1 MNILTTIISS
11 WSKTIPQ
18 AILAFTATNLDDI
31 FLLTLCFSQTRLKKR
46 HILLG
51 QYLGFT
57 TLIFVSLLGYSLT
70 RLLPPKGI
78 ALLGLL
84 PIALGLKQLLSKDND
99 DQPQLG
105 IRSLY
110 TISAI
115 TIANGGDNI
124 GIYIPLFAS
133 SSPPQLA
140 LILTVFFILVALW
153 CYLAW
158 VLTRQK
164 ILAQFLN
171 RYGTTLVPYVLIA
184 LGIYII
190 IENLT

>member
-1 MNILTTIISS
+1 MNILTTITSS
-11 WSKTIPQ
+11 YSKTIPQ

-57 TLIFVSLLGYSLT
+57 TLIFVSLLGYLLT
-70 RLLPPKGI
+70 RLLPTKGI

-84 PIALGLKQLLSKDND
+84 
-99 DQPQLG
+99 
-105 IRSLY
+105 
-110 TISAI
+110 

-133 SSPPQLA
+133 SSPPHLA
-140 LILTVFFILVALW
+140 IILTVFFILVALW

-171 RYGTTLVPYVLIA
+171 RYGTTLVSYVLIA